1 MIKLGV
7 NSVLFKNYS
16 FAEAAK
22 AIKQAGFDG
31 IEISAIKGMCEHLD
45 PENYKQQKDDIKAV
59 IGEYGLELISSEVAS
74 QDPARLEKAFEAAAE
89 LGIPVINI
97 GPGGKSGD
105 EEGLKQS
112 LEKIA
117 ALTEMAEKY
126 GIILCCKAHVGAAVY
141 NTPTTL
147 KLVEAVKSLNFGIDM
162 DPSHIYRS
170 GEEPSEALAKVISR
184 VRHVHIRDCK
194 GREQS
199 PGEPRMQTC
208 GKGDIDLLSYFKAMT
223 SSNYN
228 GPVSLEIIG
237 PAQDY
242 VTASVIAAE
251 SYGYMNACLKMLG
264 AR

>member
-22 AIKQAGFDG
+22 AIKQAGYDG

-105 EEGLKQS
+105 EE
-112 LEKIA
+112 
-117 ALTEMAEKY
+117 
-126 GIILCCKAHVGAAVY
+126 
-141 NTPTTL
+141 
-147 KLVEAVKSLNFGIDM
+147 D
-162 DPSHIYRS
+162 D
-170 GEEPSEALAKVISR
+170 
-184 VRHVHIRDCK
+184 
-194 GREQS
+194 
-199 PGEPRMQTC
+199 
-208 GKGDIDLLSYFKAMT
+208 GDDDEL
-223 SSNYN
+223 
-228 GPVSLEIIG
+228 
-237 PAQDY
+237 
-242 VTASVIAAE
+242 
-251 SYGYMNACLKMLG
+251 
-264 AR
+264 